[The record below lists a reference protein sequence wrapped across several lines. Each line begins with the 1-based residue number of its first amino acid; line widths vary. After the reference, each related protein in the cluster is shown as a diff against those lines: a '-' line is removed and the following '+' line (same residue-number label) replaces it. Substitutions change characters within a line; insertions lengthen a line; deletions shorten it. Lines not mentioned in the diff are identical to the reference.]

1 MASKVALVR
10 RLNLEMRLDLE
21 DAEFMI
27 EGFSGW
33 VSMVVVPGSGMKE
46 RREKKKKKEIL
57 TRSS

>member
-1 MASKVALVR
+1 MASRVALVR
-10 RLNLEMRLDLE
+10 RLNLERPLDLE

-46 RREKKKKKEIL
+46 RREKREEGDL
-57 TRSS
+57 N